1 MSLVFY
7 VIGFIVLIAGLA
19 WAATLL
25 GVPSTWILVGVVIL
39 AGIAILSIAA
49 NVRQGP
55 PPPPPPPPPPRY

>member
-1 MSLVFY
+1 MSILWY

-25 GVPSTWILVGVVIL
+25 GLPSTWILVGVVIV

-49 NVRQGP
+49 KVRQGP
-55 PPPPPPPPPPRY
+55 PPPPPPPAGH